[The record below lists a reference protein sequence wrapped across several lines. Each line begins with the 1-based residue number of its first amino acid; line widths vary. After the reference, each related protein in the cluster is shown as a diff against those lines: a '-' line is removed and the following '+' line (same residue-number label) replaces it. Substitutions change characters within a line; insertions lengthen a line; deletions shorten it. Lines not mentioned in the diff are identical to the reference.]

1 MSINRIPLNVDHY
14 ESSGKTGS
22 NGFTREFRSSS
33 SSGRFGRP
41 EPFGMETMMDETER
55 IKNRMKEFEE
65 RCRKW
70 REEVF
75 GKRSLFEDDLKRDS
89 FVNDRRVP
97 FGSDTTNTATAQTHR
112 SFIQDTANG
121 AKKYRIDLEI
131 GDYKQNELMLSSNG
145 NTLIIRGDREL
156 VKGTTSEKK
165 TFNREITLPDYV
177 DMSKI
182 AANLIENQNL
192 SDLGSTYNNLL
203 EIEAPII
210 MEKYQ
215 FRRSGFDKSQS
226 PVRVKQKIV
235 TQPTP
240 IATSVPTTFGQQVA
254 SDSSSRVESKHESH
268 TSKSTTTTTSS
279 TTTKTLPRKENRKG
293 SVYDLNM
300 NIDENFTRSMSKP
313 SLKSNPELMPG
324 YPVYDKAEGCVVYKF
339 DLSDFDQT
347 DIQLTVTVDRTLE
360 IKAAKHQVDSYG
372 KVYHEFKREIV
383 LEPEVEL
390 SLIKNVLHEGI
401 LTIKIPKEIKSD
413 GLGSI
418 SNNHNLQAPNG
429 FKEIYTDDGV
439 LTKLNADFK
448 GFKRSKF
455 NYIN

>member
-1 MSINRIPLNVDHY
+1 MSMNRIPLNVDHY
-14 ESSGKTGS
+14 ESNGKTSG

-70 REEVF
+70 REEMF
-75 GKRSLFEDDLKRDS
+75 GKRSLFEDELKRDS

-97 FGSDTTNTATAQTHR
+97 FGADTSTNTSAPTHR
-112 SFIQDTANG
+112 SFIQDAPNG
-121 AKKYRIDLEI
+121 TKKYRIDLEI
-131 GDYKQNELMLSSNG
+131 GDYKQNELMLSSSG

-156 VKGTTSEKK
+156 IKGTTSEKK

-182 AANLIENQNL
+182 SANLIENQNL
-192 SDLGSTYNNLL
+192 SDLRNIYNNLL

-210 MEKYQ
+210 MEKYS
-215 FRRSGFDKSQS
+215 FRRSGFEKSQS
-226 PVRVKQKIV
+226 PVRVKQKIQ
-235 TQPTP
+235 TQPISIP
-240 IATSVPTTFGQQVA
+240 ASVPTASTTFGQQVA

-268 TSKSTTTTTSS
+268 TSKSTTTTTTS

-300 NIDENFTRSMSKP
+300 NIEDNFSRSMSKP

-360 IKAAKHQVDSYG
+360 IKASKHQVDTYG

-383 LEPEVEL
+383 LEPEVDL
-390 SLIKNVLHEGI
+390 NLIKNVLHEGI
-401 LTIKIPKEIKSD
+401 LTVKIPKEIKSD

-418 SNNHNLQAPNG
+418 SNNHNLQSPNG

-448 GFKRSKF
+448 GF
-455 NYIN
+455 IT